1 MLETMGWIS
10 IVPVALAVIPAFATR
25 NTIASLATACILGC
39 FLTGK
44 GIFGFTDLLKT
55 SLGNEDFIWVVTI
68 DMMVGNMAAYFEKSG
83 AVEGFTNIVDKRN
96 LSRKAI
102 QAVTWILGC
111 FIFFSESF
119 SLLFVG
125 GVMRRLSDKAKVSRE
140 KLAYIC
146 DSTSAPVAVFLPV
159 TSWSAYLCGLT
170 VGIGAIVTQGDAY
183 NLFVKAM
190 PFNFYAIFSVIFVG
204 LICSEIIRDYG
215 PMKKAEERALKD
227 GKLLRDGAV
236 PLMSTELT
244 EMKKSDKVKPRIF
257 LNFILPIIIFLGISL
272 GTFITL
278 GSTKVMEASVIVVV
292 VFLSISLLAQGMPLQ
307 EVSDT
312 FMAGVKG
319 AMPAIILLALAYP
332 LNSLSKEMGTANF
345 IINSTES
352 FLTPALLPAVIFVV
366 SAIMAFATGSSWG
379 TFAICMPIA
388 LPLTFNASGKE
399 VTTLVAMCFAA
410 VAGGGVFGD
419 HCSPVSDTT
428 ILSSMGAAS
437 DHIDHVKT
445 QLPYALTVA
454 GLCAVTYLILG
465 IVIA

>member
-10 IVPVALAVIPAFATR
+10 IVPVALAVILAFATR
-25 NTIASLATACILGC
+25 NTIASLATACIFGC
-39 FLTGK
+39 FLAGK
-44 GIFGFTDLLKT
+44 GVFGFTDLLKT

-68 DMMVGNMAAYFEKSG
+68 NMMVGIMAAYFEKSG
-83 AVEGFTNIVDKRN
+83 AIKGFTDIVDKRN

-102 QAVTWILGC
+102 QVVTWILGC
-111 FIFFSESF
+111 FIFFSDSF
-119 SLLFVG
+119 SPLFVG
-125 GVMRRLSDKAKVSRE
+125 GVMRRLSDKAKISRE

-146 DSTSAPVAVFLPV
+146 DSTSAPVAVFLPI

-170 VGIGAIVTQGDAY
+170 VGIGAIVTQEDAF

-190 PFNFYAIFSVIFVG
+190 PFNFYAIFSIIFVG
-204 LICSEIIRDYG
+204 LICSGIIHDYG
-215 PMKKAEERALKD
+215 PMKKVEARALNE
-227 GKLLRDGAV
+227 GKLLRDGAI

-244 EMKKSDKVKPRIF
+244 EMKKSEKVKPRVF
-257 LNFILPIIIFLGISL
+257 LNFIFPIIMLLGISM
-272 GTFITL
+272 GTFIAL
-278 GSTKVMEASVIVVV
+278 GSTKVMEALVIVV
-292 VFLSISLLAQGMPLQ
+292 VFLSISLLIQGMPLQ

-319 AMPAIILLALAYP
+319 AMPAITLLALAYP
-332 LNSLSKEMGTANF
+332 LNSLSKEMGIANF
-345 IINSTES
+345 IINSTEA

-388 LPLTFNASGKE
+388 LPLVFNASGNK

>member
-1 MLETMGWIS
+1 
-10 IVPVALAVIPAFATR
+10 
-25 NTIASLATACILGC
+25 
-39 FLTGK
+39 
-44 GIFGFTDLLKT
+44 
-55 SLGNEDFIWVVTI
+55 
-68 DMMVGNMAAYFEKSG
+68 
-83 AVEGFTNIVDKRN
+83 
-96 LSRKAI
+96 
-102 QAVTWILGC
+102 
-111 FIFFSESF
+111 
-119 SLLFVG
+119 
-125 GVMRRLSDKAKVSRE
+125 
-140 KLAYIC
+140 
-146 DSTSAPVAVFLPV
+146 
-159 TSWSAYLCGLT
+159 
-170 VGIGAIVTQGDAY
+170 
-183 NLFVKAM
+183 
-190 PFNFYAIFSVIFVG
+190 
-204 LICSEIIRDYG
+204 
-215 PMKKAEERALKD
+215 
-227 GKLLRDGAV
+227 
-236 PLMSTELT
+236 
-244 EMKKSDKVKPRIF
+244 MKKSEKVKPRVF
-257 LNFILPIIIFLGISL
+257 LNFILPIIMFLGISL

-292 VFLSISLLAQGMPLQ
+292 FLSVSLLIQGMPLQ

-332 LNSLSKEMGTANF
+332 SNSLSKEMGTANF

-388 LPLTFNASGKE
+388 LPLAFNASGSE